1 MDAAF
6 RSRSSRPPTTSPA
19 KGCGR
24 PDLTLIL
31 DVEPATAAARLRG
44 REAATH
50 TTADRIERAGDG
62 FHARMRAEC
71 RAPEVKTV
79 FSAWGSYGW
88 LDQHRRFGTRVFS
101 PDEIAAIE
109 DRLSRLAP

>member
-1 MDAAF
+1 MPIPSSGLLIRLAREFPSVYGWIKEETGGADAN
-6 RSRSSRPPTTSPA
+6 
-19 KGCGR
+19 
-24 PDLTLIL
+24 
-31 DVEPATAAARLRG
+31 
-44 REAATH
+44 
-50 TTADRIERAGDG
+50 
-62 FHARMRAEC
+62 ARMRAEC